1 MGRFS
6 RAVNLWLVLLI
17 ITSWLVLSWNSFQ
30 VEGRETPSFGVHPLP
45 VTLVNWVIDTE
56 IGDYFN
62 EISPIPEVGYLL
74 WSEFPVK
81 VYVDTGDS
89 LWREGMEK
97 AIANWY
103 EYLPLTQVTEPI
115 AADISIKRSPPAPVI
130 ERNPE
135 TGRLEITRARAG
147 LTKYELYN
155 KEGILAHRMTIELKP
170 LHNPQGLLD
179 TATHELGHALGIWGH
194 SQVPTDALYYAQSNQ
209 SQGISPRDVNTLK
222 KIYQQPT
229 ALGINT
235 VTK

>member
-1 MGRFS
+1 LGRFS

>member
-1 MGRFS
+1 LAGFLR
-6 RAVNLWLVLLI
+6 RVNLGLVLLI
-17 ITSWLVLSWNSFQ
+17 STSWLVLSWSSFQ
-30 VEGRETPSFGVHPLP
+30 VEGEEIPSFGVHPLP
-45 VTLVNWVIDTE
+45 VTLVDWNIDTK

-81 VYVDTGDS
+81 VYVETGDS
-89 LWREGMEK
+89 LWKEGMEK
-97 AIANWY
+97 AIANWH
-103 EYLPLTQVTEPI
+103 EYLPLRQITDPT
-115 AADISIKRSPPAPVI
+115 AADITIRRSHPAPII
-130 ERNPE
+130 ERNPK

-155 KEGILAHRMTIELKP
+155 REGILAHRMIIEIKP
-170 LHNPQGLLD
+170 LHNPQGVLD

-209 SQGISPRDVNTLK
+209 SQEISPRDVNTLK
-222 KIYQQPT
+222 KIYQQST

-235 VTK
+235 VGK